1 MKQNLLISTLAL
13 FFMGCA
19 SMPDGVPE
27 AHAGQLVSVV
37 ESRYI
42 MPPTV
47 PTTDSI
53 ANGGFFISGYGRGG
67 AIGNGGDESTV
78 WFHSFNLDRPQWK
91 AFQEA
96 YGAQKTSDKKI
107 IIRSARLEL
116 KYSPASNTSFN
127 DNDSIRITGLKGI
140 AIKAFDGFRTTPPTD
155 PRERQTVSIELLADD
170 RYTSD
175 DILKVLNTNRELAR
189 SERKHDIEDGR
200 EPGLGHTPQSGVLL
214 MRYSDDAI
222 IHYAK
227 LTLKYA
233 LID

>member
-1 MKQNLLISTLAL
+1 MKQKLLIFTLAL
-13 FFMGCA
+13 FVMGWA
-19 SMPDGVPE
+19 SMPGGVPE
-27 AHAGQLVSVV
+27 AHAGELVSVV

-42 MPPTV
+42 LPPTA
-47 PTTDSI
+47 PKTDSI

-67 AIGNGGDESTV
+67 YIGNGSDESTA

-96 YGAQKTSDKKI
+96 YNEANGTTDKKI

-116 KYSPASNTSFN
+116 KYRPSLSKSFN
-127 DNDSIRITGLKGI
+127 GNDSIRITGLKGMPI
-140 AIKAFDGFRTTPPTD
+140 NQFDGFIKVPPTD
-155 PRERQTVSIELLADD
+155 LMERQTVSIELLADD
-170 RYTSD
+170 RYTSK
-175 DILKVLNTNRELAR
+175 DILDMLNLGRDLVKR
-189 SERKHDIEDGR
+189 ERKHDR
-200 EPGLGHTPQSGVLL
+200 ESGPGYTTQSGVFL

-233 LID
+233 LITD

>member
-1 MKQNLLISTLAL
+1 MKQKLLTSTLAL
-13 FFMGCA
+13 FVMGCT
-19 SMPDGVPE
+19 SMSGGVPE

-42 MPPTV
+42 VPPIV
-47 PTTDSI
+47 PRTDSV

-67 AIGNGGDESTV
+67 GIGDGGDESTA

-91 AFQEA
+91 AFKEA
-96 YGAQKTSDKKI
+96 YGAQETSDKRI

-116 KYSPASNTSFN
+116 KYSPRVAGNGN
-127 DNDSIRITGLKGI
+127 DYIRITGLKGI
-140 AIKAFDGFRTTPPTD
+140 AIRDFDGFRNAPPTD

-170 RYTSD
+170 RYTSK
-175 DILKVLNTNRELAR
+175 DILNMLNLGRDLVKREQQHDR
-189 SERKHDIEDGR
+189 EHDRK
-200 EPGLGHTPQSGVLL
+200 PGSGYTAQSGVFL
-214 MRYSDDAI
+214 MRYADDAI

-233 LID
+233 LVTD